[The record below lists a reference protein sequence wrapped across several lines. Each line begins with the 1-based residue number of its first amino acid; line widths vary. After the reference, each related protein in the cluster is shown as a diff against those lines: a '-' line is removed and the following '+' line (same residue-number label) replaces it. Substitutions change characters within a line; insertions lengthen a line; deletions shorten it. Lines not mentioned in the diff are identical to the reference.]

1 MTALAIL
8 ADPDK
13 TPPDAMEVLAK
24 TCAAARVDY
33 LLLGGSLMLTHRLD
47 ACIAAFRKHTSIPI
61 VLFPGNPAQVTPA
74 ADALLYLSLVSGRN
88 AELLIGQHV
97 TSAAMVRASGLETI
111 STGYLL
117 IDGGVPTTVS
127 YISNTQPI
135 PNNKPEIALA
145 TAWAAEMQGKQ
156 ALYLEAGSGARLP
169 VPVEMIRMVAGETT
183 IPLIVGGGIR
193 TAEKIYEDALA
204 GANLIVVGTAAE
216 QTPALIPDMA
226 AAVRQANG
234 EKK

>member
-1 MTALAIL
+1 
-8 ADPDK
+8 
-13 TPPDAMEVLAK
+13 
-24 TCAAARVDY
+24 
-33 LLLGGSLMLTHRLD
+33 
-47 ACIAAFRKHTSIPI
+47 
-61 VLFPGNPAQVTPA
+61 
-74 ADALLYLSLVSGRN
+74 
-88 AELLIGQHV
+88 
-97 TSAAMVRASGLETI
+97 MVRASGLETI

-216 QTPALIPDMA
+216 QTPALIPNMA

>member
-1 MTALAIL
+1 MAIL

-13 TPPDAMEVLAK
+13 ISPLEMEALAA
-24 TCAAARVDY
+24 TCAEAGVKY
-33 LLLGGSLMLTHRLD
+33 LLLGGSLLLTQQME
-47 ACIAAFRKHTSIPI
+47 ACIAAFRKRASIPI
-61 VLFPGNPAQVTPA
+61 ILFPGSPAQVTPA

-97 TSAAMVRASGLETI
+97 TSAAMVRASRLETI

-117 IDGGVPTTVS
+117 IDGGIPTTVS

-145 TAWAAEMQGKQ
+145 TAWAAEMQGKHV
-156 ALYLEAGSGARLP
+156 LYLEAGSGAQIP
-169 VPVEMIRMVAGETT
+169 VSVDMIRMVSSQTS

-193 TAEKIYEDALA
+193 TAEKIYENALA
-204 GANLIVVGTAAE
+204 GANLLVVGTAAE
-216 QTPALIPDMA
+216 QTPSLIPQMA
-226 AAVRQANG
+226 AAIRQANL
-234 EKK
+234 ERK